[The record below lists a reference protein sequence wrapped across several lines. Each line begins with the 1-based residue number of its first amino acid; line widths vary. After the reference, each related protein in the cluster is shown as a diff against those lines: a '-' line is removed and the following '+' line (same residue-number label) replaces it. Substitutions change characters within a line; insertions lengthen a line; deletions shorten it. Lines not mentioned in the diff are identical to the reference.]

1 MGEGHSQA
9 TLRKPAGEARDRR
22 ESLRQVAHRMDERR
36 KRNAPVGVPCWKL
49 VEEGRTR

>member
-1 MGEGHSQA
+1 MC
-9 TLRKPAGEARDRR
+9 KPATDTLSEERIPEAR
-22 ESLRQVAHRMDERR
+22 RMDERR